1 MALLASGG
9 PVTTPTDGRSLGAVV
24 VNADLTAFRDAEGR
38 LRRSEERHRRVVE
51 SMVDCV
57 FETDENGRWTHLSR
71 DLDGRHRA
79 HASRSPSDARRGSS
93 STPTIAPSTCTPSR
107 RCWPASAPTRGWSTA
122 S

>member
-1 MALLASGG
+1 M
-9 PVTTPTDGRSLGAVV
+9 TPDGRKLGAVV

-57 FETDENGRWTHLSR
+57 FETDEQGRWTHLSENWTA
-71 DLDGRHRA
+71 RHRA
-79 HASRSPSDARRGSS
+79 RRRRTRSGARPGLTCTRTTARR
-93 STPTIAPSTCTPSR
+93 TPTPSR
-107 RCWPASAPTRGWSTA
+107 RCWPASAPTRATSTA